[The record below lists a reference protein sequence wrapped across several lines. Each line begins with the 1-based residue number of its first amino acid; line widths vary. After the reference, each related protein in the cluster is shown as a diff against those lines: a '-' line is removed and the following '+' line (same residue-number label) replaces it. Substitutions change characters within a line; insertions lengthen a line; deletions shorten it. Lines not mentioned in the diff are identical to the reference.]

1 MRTWKTLLYNLAFA
15 ANTLLLFFVLAEQ
28 WVLIPS
34 WLQVAGRMHPLLLHF
49 PIVLLLLLLILE
61 WMPQA
66 RNNSDGMDLLWLG
79 TLNLTVFSALFGW
92 ILSREEGYGSDAVTL
107 HKWGGVFLSLFALV
121 WYHLRKWM
129 QSRRISLSVSS
140 ALMIMGLILTGHQGA
155 VLTHGDNFLLA
166 PVKATETTAPV
177 AFEDAIV
184 YDHVIQPILE
194 AKCVSCHNNSK
205 AKGELVMETAASLLR
220 GGKNGL
226 LWDTTAKE
234 YGLLL
239 QRVHLP
245 LNHKEH
251 MPPKGKPQL
260 TDDEIAI
267 LYHWIKSGSSMEG
280 KLADLPE
287 SDSLRLLTA
296 SLFVSGEEAV
306 YAFSPAAESVIEK
319 LNSHYRTVQPIA
331 AESPALEVN
340 YFGASQFKPEE
351 LKDLLQI
358 KEQLV
363 QLNLNRM
370 PVTDKDLELL
380 KQFPNLRN
388 LNLSFS
394 GITDKALPVLKQL
407 PSLRELSLSGTS
419 VTTAGLSSNPI
430 PVKSLY
436 CWSTGVKP
444 EDVPTLQKSWGDTRL
459 ETGFA
464 GDTIRIQLNPPIVQN
479 DEQIFSQ
486 PFELKLKHFVQGAD
500 LRYTLDGSEP
510 DSLQSP
516 VYKGPVTITKT
527 SQVKAKAFKK
537 GWISSATVSR
547 QFFGSGGKPDSIRL
561 LTTPDPSYKGSG
573 AQTLIDEVKGDGNF
587 RSGKWLGYKD
597 RDLEVQVEFK
607 ESRNLRNLS
616 VSTLVGVGSYI
627 MPPKEIQVWGTE
639 QDGKLQLLAK
649 EIPRQHNM
657 DTVQYE
663 KIYSVNLPEKK
674 YKQLKIIVKHL
685 PALPSWHPGKGSPG
699 WVFVDELF
707 FE

>member
-28 WVLIPS
+28 WVVIPS

-49 PIVLLLLLLILE
+49 PIVLILLLLILE

-129 QSRRISLSVSS
+129 QSRRIALSVSS
-140 ALMIMGLILTGHQGA
+140 ALMIVGLILTGHQGA
-155 VLTHGDNFLLA
+155 VLTHGDDFLLA
-166 PVKATETTAPV
+166 PVKGTESSPPV
-177 AFEDAIV
+177 AIEDAIV

-194 AKCVSCHNNSK
+194 AKCVSCHNSSK

-260 TDDEIAI
+260 TDEEIAI

-287 SDSLRLLTA
+287 TDSLRLLTA

-306 YAFSPAAESVIEK
+306 YTFSPAAESVIEK
-319 LNSHYRTVQPIA
+319 LNSYYRIVQPIA

-363 QLNLNRM
+363 HLNLNRM

-394 GITDKALPVLKQL
+394 DITDKALPVLKQL
-407 PSLRELSLSGTS
+407 ASLRELSLSGTA

-444 EDVPTLQKSWGDTRL
+444 EDIPALQKVWGDTRL

-510 DSLQSP
+510 DSLHSP
-516 VYKGPVTITKT
+516 VYNGPVTISKT
-527 SQVKAKAFKK
+527 TLVKTRAFKK

-561 LTTPDPSYKGSG
+561 LTAPDPSYKGSG
-573 AQTLIDEVKGDGNF
+573 AQTLVDEVKGDGNF

-607 ESRNLRNLS
+607 ESRSLRNLS

-627 MPPKEIQVWGTE
+627 MPPKEIQVWGVE

-649 EIPRQHNM
+649 EIPRQHTM

-663 KIYSVNLPEKK
+663 KIYTVNLPEKK

-685 PALPSWHPGKGSPG
+685 PLLPSWHPGKGSPG

>member
-28 WVLIPS
+28 WVVIPS

-49 PIVLLLLLLILE
+49 PIVLILLLLILE

-129 QSRRISLSVSS
+129 QSRRIALSVSS
-140 ALMIMGLILTGHQGA
+140 ALMIVGLILTGHQGA
-155 VLTHGDNFLLA
+155 VLTHGDDFLLA
-166 PVKATETTAPV
+166 PVKGTESSPPV
-177 AFEDAIV
+177 AIEDAIV

-194 AKCVSCHNNSK
+194 AKCVSCHNSSK

-260 TDDEIAI
+260 TDEEIAI

-287 SDSLRLLTA
+287 TDSLRLLTA

-306 YAFSPAAESVIEK
+306 YTFSPAAESVIEK
-319 LNSHYRTVQPIA
+319 LNSYYRIVQPIA

-363 QLNLNRM
+363 HLNLNRM

-394 GITDKALPVLKQL
+394 DITDKALPVLKQL
-407 PSLRELSLSGTS
+407 ASLRELSLSGTA

-444 EDVPTLQKSWGDTRL
+444 EDIPALQKVWGDTRL

-527 SQVKAKAFKK
+527 TQVKARAFKK

-561 LTTPDPSYKGSG
+561 LTAPDPSYKGSG
-573 AQTLIDEVKGDGNF
+573 AQTLVDEVKGDGNF

-607 ESRNLRNLS
+607 ESRSLRNLS

-639 QDGKLQLLAK
+639 QDGKPQLLAK
-649 EIPRQHNM
+649 EIPRQHTM

-663 KIYSVNLPEKK
+663 KIYTVNLPEKK

-685 PALPSWHPGKGSPG
+685 PLLPSWHPGKGSPG

>member
-28 WVLIPS
+28 WVVIPS

-49 PIVLLLLLLILE
+49 PIVLILLLLILE

-129 QSRRISLSVSS
+129 QSRRIALSVFS
-140 ALMIMGLILTGHQGA
+140 ALMIVGLILTGHQGA
-155 VLTHGDNFLLA
+155 VLTHGDDFLLA
-166 PVKATETTAPV
+166 PVKGTESSPPV
-177 AFEDAIV
+177 AIEDAIV

-194 AKCVSCHNNSK
+194 AKCVSCHNSSK

-260 TDDEIAI
+260 TDEEIAI

-287 SDSLRLLTA
+287 TDSLRLLTA

-306 YAFSPAAESVIEK
+306 YTFSPAAESVIKK
-319 LNSHYRTVQPIA
+319 LNSYYRIVQPIA

-363 QLNLNRM
+363 HLNLNRM

-394 GITDKALPVLKQL
+394 DITDKALPVLKQL
-407 PSLRELSLSGTS
+407 ASLRELGLSGTA

-444 EDVPTLQKSWGDTRL
+444 EDIPALQKVWGDTRL

-527 SQVKAKAFKK
+527 TQVKARAFKK

-561 LTTPDPSYKGSG
+561 LTAPDPSYKGSG
-573 AQTLIDEVKGDGNF
+573 AQTLVDEVKGDGNF

-607 ESRNLRNLS
+607 ESRSLRNLS

-649 EIPRQHNM
+649 EIPRQHTM

-663 KIYSVNLPEKK
+663 KIYTVNLPEKK

-685 PALPSWHPGKGSPG
+685 PLLPSWHPGKGSPG

>member
-28 WVLIPS
+28 WVVIPS

-49 PIVLLLLLLILE
+49 PIVLLLLLLIFE

-129 QSRRISLSVSS
+129 QSRRIPLSVSS
-140 ALMIMGLILTGHQGA
+140 ALMIVGLILTGHQGA
-155 VLTHGDNFLLA
+155 VLTHGDDFLLA
-166 PVKATETTAPV
+166 PVKGTESSPPV

-194 AKCVSCHNNSK
+194 AKCVSCHNSSK

-260 TDDEIAI
+260 SDEEIAI
-267 LYHWIKSGSSMEG
+267 LYHWIKSGSSMDG

-287 SDSLRLLTA
+287 TDSLRLLTA

-306 YAFSPAAESVIEK
+306 YAFSPASESVIEK
-319 LNSHYRTVQPIA
+319 LNSHYRIVQPIA

-363 QLNLNRM
+363 HLNLNRM
-370 PVTDKDLELL
+370 PVTDEDLELL

-407 PSLRELSLSGTS
+407 PSLRELSLSGTA

-444 EDVPTLQKSWGDTRL
+444 EDVPTLQKAWGETRL

-464 GDTIRIQLNPPIVQN
+464 GDTILIQLNPPIVQN

-516 VYKGPVTITKT
+516 VYKGPITISKST
-527 SQVKAKAFKK
+527 QVKARAFKK

-547 QFFGSGGKPDSIRL
+547 QFFGTGGKPDSIRL
-561 LTTPDPSYKGSG
+561 LTAPDPSYKGSG

-597 RDLEVQVEFK
+597 KDLEVQVEFK
-607 ESRNLRNLS
+607 EPRNLQILS

-627 MPPKEIQVWGTE
+627 MPPKEIQVWGAE
-639 QDGKLQLLAK
+639 QDGKPQLVAK
-649 EIPRQHNM
+649 EIPRQHTM
-657 DTVQYE
+657 DTVQYQ
-663 KIYSVNLPEKK
+663 KIYSVKLPEKK

-685 PALPSWHPGKGSPG
+685 PVLPSWHPGKGTPG